1 MGKHYMRNGVLSLYD
16 YHCLDYF
23 LSYISD
29 FVNRFLNVLVKE
41 KRWVVFKGEQ
51 DPTSVP
57 GKYFQF
63 IEWRKL
69 KWYLFVLI
77 LVGCFIKQTSFWSFT
92 LCIFCFLHTLV
103 WNVDYCSWMD
113 MLAEWSE
120 KNCSNS
126 RGELALNFL
135 MFTCHLS
142 FIWSI

>member
-57 GKYFQF
+57 GKCFQF
-63 IEWRKL
+63 IE
-69 KWYLFVLI
+69 
-77 LVGCFIKQTSFWSFT
+77 
-92 LCIFCFLHTLV
+92 
-103 WNVDYCSWMD
+103 
-113 MLAEWSE
+113 
-120 KNCSNS
+120 
-126 RGELALNFL
+126 
-135 MFTCHLS
+135 
-142 FIWSI
+142 